1 VKGTIV
7 LDVEAYDAAERAA
20 AKKYSNRILQAFYP
34 EMFATLGYPT
44 RVEQVDQLWRY
55 IDVMQET
62 RTHYNVEVLLQGLTT
77 EEFELFKRVTRVV
90 EGHAGKRFGM
100 RAHATAALTR
110 AIHVLR
116 LIKIA
121 TGSKRPTV
129 LEVGPGCGYLAML
142 LVMEGYPYIGTDV
155 VQAFYLYQSHM
166 LSCVTKNLR
175 ELAAEDGDI
184 LTVEQPEPGTA
195 IHIPWWKWITL
206 TPEKVKLSA
215 GIMTSN
221 HVLCEMHPS
230 SSAYMAVLGHRILS
244 NHPGGGEFVFENWG
258 YDLLHSRI
266 AVARKFEEHGW
277 RVCHD
282 EDSMSAMVLA
292 DDVARWLGKPLPSV
306 APMVK
311 SNAPI
316 GWWPYVQR
324 RVGAA
329 LGLIPPLKRVAIR
342 AFVLVNKLFEPRRVP
357 VVKGPGGSHPL
368 SKRLTAGRTAVL
380 ARTTIRESEIDAFLM
395 SHFGGAAPRPEDEM
409 FFDLIGTR
417 Q

>member
-1 VKGTIV
+1 V
-7 LDVEAYDAAERAA
+7 LDVETYDVAERAA
-20 AKKYSNRILQAFYP
+20 VQKYPNRILQAFHP

-44 RVEQVDQLWRY
+44 RVESVSQLWRY

-77 EEFELFKRVTRVV
+77 EEFELFKRVTRLVDD
-90 EGHAGKRFGM
+90 HAGKQLGR

-121 TGSKRPTV
+121 TGSARPTV

-166 LSCVTKNLR
+166 LSCVATNLR
-175 ELAAEDGDI
+175 ELAAEDGDV
-184 LTVEQPEPGTA
+184 LTIEQPEPGTA
-195 IHIPWWKWITL
+195 IHIPWWKWVTL
-206 TPEKVKLSA
+206 MPEKVKLSA

-230 SSAYMAVLGHRILS
+230 SMAYMAVLGHRILS
-244 NHPGGGEFVFENWG
+244 NHPGGGAFVFENWG

-266 AVARKFEEHGW
+266 MVARKFEEHGW
-277 RVCHD
+277 RLCHD

-292 DDVARWLGKPLPSV
+292 EDVARWLGKPLPGA
-306 APMVK
+306 APTVTPD
-311 SNAPI
+311 ARTAL
-316 GWWPYVQR
+316 WPLVRR

-329 LGLIPPLKRVAIR
+329 LGLIPPLKGVAIR
-342 AFVLVNKLFEPRRVP
+342 VFLFMKKLTEWKAP
-357 VVKGPGGSHPL
+357 VVRGPGGAHPL

-380 ARTTIRESEIDAFLM
+380 TRTTIREHEIDAFLKAQ
-395 SHFGGAAPRPEDEM
+395 FGGAVPRPEDEV
-409 FFDLIGTR
+409 FFQLIGTR

>member
-1 VKGTIV
+1 M
-7 LDVEAYDAAERAA
+7 LDVETYDAAERAA
-20 AKKYSNRILQAFYP
+20 AGKFANRILQAFYP
-34 EMFATLGYPT
+34 EMFATLGYPV
-44 RVEQVDQLWRY
+44 RVDRVNQLWRY

-77 EEFELFKRVTRVV
+77 EEFELFKRVTRIVD
-90 EGHAGKRFGM
+90 EHAGKHFGM

-121 TGSKRPTV
+121 TGSERPTV

-166 LSCVTKNLR
+166 LSYVAENVR
-175 ELAAEDGDI
+175 ELAAEDGDV
-184 LTVEQPEPGTA
+184 LTVAQPQPGTA

-206 TPEKVKLSA
+206 TPQEVELSA

-230 SSAYMAVLGHRILS
+230 SLAYLAMLGHRILS
-244 NHPGGGEFVFENWG
+244 NHPGGGQFVFENWG
-258 YDLLHSRI
+258 YDLLHSRVM
-266 AVARKFEEHGW
+266 VAQKFQEHGW

-282 EDSMSAMVLA
+282 ETSMSAMVLA
-292 DDVARWLGKPLPSV
+292 ADVDRWFGKLATRTAV
-306 APMVK
+306 APK
-311 SNAPI
+311 PAPTVV
-316 GWWPYVQR
+316 GWTSIR
-324 RVGAA
+324 ERIIAA
-329 LGLIPPLKRVAIR
+329 LGLVPPLKRLAVVAYLLIG
-342 AFVLVNKLFEPRRVP
+342 KLFEPRHVS
-357 VVKGPGGSHPL
+357 VVKGPGGAHPL
-368 SKRLTAGRTAVL
+368 SKKLAAGRAAML
-380 ARTTIRESEIDAFLM
+380 ARTTIREQEVEAFLV
-395 SHFGGAAPRPEDEM
+395 SHFGGSVPANADEA
-409 FFDLIGTR
+409 FFELIGTR

>member
-1 VKGTIV
+1 V
-7 LDVEAYDAAERAA
+7 LDVDTYDVAERAA
-20 AKKYSNRILQAFYP
+20 AQKYPNRILQAFYP

-44 RVEQVDQLWRY
+44 RVECVRQLWRY
-55 IDVMQET
+55 VDLMQET
-62 RTHYNVEVLLQGLTT
+62 RTHHNVEVLLQGLTT
-77 EEFELFKRVTRVV
+77 EEFELFKHVTRIVDD
-90 EGHAGKRFGM
+90 HAGKQFGR

-121 TGSKRPTV
+121 TGSARPTV

-166 LSCVTKNLR
+166 LSCVAKNLR
-175 ELAAEDGDI
+175 ELAVEDCDI

-195 IHIPWWKWITL
+195 IHVPWWKWITL

-230 SSAYMAVLGHRILS
+230 SMAYMAVLGHRFLS
-244 NHPGGGEFVFENWG
+244 NYPGGGAFVFENWG

-266 AVARKFEEHGW
+266 MVARKFEEHGW

-292 DDVARWLGKPLPSV
+292 DDVARWRGEPPPGPRPAVESEDRSGLWPLV
-306 APMVK
+306 
-311 SNAPI
+311 
-316 GWWPYVQR
+316 R
-324 RVGAA
+324 RSISAA
-329 LGLIPPLKRVAIR
+329 LGLIPQLKSVAVAVYLLIKK
-342 AFVLVNKLFEPRRVP
+342 FQPVP
-357 VVKGPGGSHPL
+357 VVKGPGGAHPL
-368 SKRLTAGRTAVL
+368 SKRVTAGRSELL
-380 ARTTIRESEIDAFLM
+380 ARTAIRERDLEAFLT
-395 SHFGGAAPRPEDEM
+395 SHFDGAVPRPEDEV
-409 FFDLIGTR
+409 FFQMIGTR